1 MKVNKIPLLNTG
13 YFSGLTKAYLCKDDK
28 LSSFYNHY
36 FDLNNF
42 DAAIEERQNF
52 EIDRNSLHQVLQKQ
66 HQSFFN
72 AFSHLESSIELIK
85 DKNTFTITTGHQICL
100 ATGPLYFI
108 YKIASAINL
117 SRKLKEKYPQYNFIP
132 VYWMATEDHDFS
144 EINHIH
150 LFNKKISWDKETA
163 DATGRITTNG
173 IETFL
178 NEIKD
183 ILGEKAGSVN
193 YFETVVAAYN
203 NQTNL
208 ANATRDLVLH
218 LFGDQGIVVLDA
230 DDAQLKSRFKE
241 IIKND
246 IIGQVS
252 HKAVSN
258 TIEHLVKANLI
269 KEEKIQVKPRPINF
283 FYLKDGYRKRITSTE
298 NSYHVLDTE
307 ITFTEK
313 ELLNEIDQFPERFS
327 PNVIMRPV
335 YQECILPNLV
345 YIGGAG
351 ELSYWFELKA
361 CFDAH
366 QTFFPMLALRNSFL
380 WIDLKQA
387 EKLNQLGISIA
398 EIFNNVDDL
407 TLAYLKRIGVD
418 ETNFDSEL
426 NELNQIIDQIKIKV
440 TNIEA
445 TLSATV
451 EGERQ
456 KLQKSIEILVQ
467 KTAKAQK
474 QKHDI
479 SINQIKKLK
488 ENLFPEGGL
497 QERYENILWLNMKFG
512 NEIIN
517 QLINHANTE
526 AQEIVIF
533 TA

>member
-72 AFSHLESSIELIK
+72 AFPHLESSIELIK

-132 VYWMATEDHDFS
+132 VYWMATEDHDFA

-230 DDAQLKSRFKE
+230 DDAQLKSRFKD
-241 IIKND
+241 IIKKD

-252 HKAVSN
+252 NKAVNN
-258 TIEHLVKANLI
+258 TIEQLVNFNLI

-283 FYLKDGYRKRITSTE
+283 FYLKDDFRKRIILDE
-298 NSYHVLDTE
+298 NVYRVIDTE
-307 ITFTEK
+307 ITFTETQ
-313 ELLNEIDQFPERFS
+313 LLNEIEEFPERFS

-361 CFDAH
+361 CFEAH
-366 QTFFPMLALRNSFL
+366 QIFFPMLALRSSFL
-380 WIDLKQA
+380 WIDQKQV
-387 EKLNQLGISIA
+387 EKLTQYNIQVKD
-398 EIFNNVDDL
+398 IFKPVEEL
-407 TLAYLKRIGVD
+407 VQQVLSEMGV
-418 ETNFDSEL
+418 EEL
-426 NELNQIIDQIKIKV
+426 NLNDEKELANNLFDKLVNTINTVDK
-440 TNIEA
+440 
-445 TLSATV
+445 TLVASS
-451 EGERQ
+451 EGERN
-456 KLQKSIEILVQ
+456 KLIKAIEILEQ
-467 KTAKAQK
+467 KLNKAQK
-474 QKHDI
+474 LKHET
-479 SINQIKKLK
+479 SINQIKRIK
-488 ENLFPEGGL
+488 EQLFPAGGL
-497 QERYENILWLNMKFG
+497 QERYENVLWLNLKFEQISM
-512 NEIIN
+512 NEIIELACVN
-517 QLINHANTE
+517 DH
-526 AQEIVIF
+526 EIIICS
-533 TA
+533 A